1 MFLETLTYSEFAGSS
16 TEWKI
21 SLSFSPVTLL
31 VGRNATGKTRT
42 LNVINSL
49 AKLLTQKK
57 HLDEC
62 CYQVEFR
69 EGSARI
75 KYAIEMHKGVVQYEE
90 VRIDNRVMLKRDK
103 KGVGKIYAEEV
114 EDLLSFRVIESEP
127 AVSAKRDL
135 LQHSFLE
142 PLVTWAEETRFYSFA
157 TSMGRQHLLVVDAEV
172 GTKPDPADPV
182 QVVGVFRQ
190 GLKEYGEEFA
200 STIRKDMS
208 QLGYPNLDIGVGP
221 VPGLKT
227 APSLRS
233 PVLGIYVHEKDLET
247 ETWQTKMSQGMFR
260 ALSLIV
266 HARYAEASHTSNCMI
281 VDDIG
286 EGLDFERASSL
297 VKMLSKSASGHAA
310 QLVMA
315 TNDRFIMNAVSVEC
329 WRGLVREGRVIQVKS
344 QDTDPEL
351 FEEFRLSGLSNFDLF
366 ATDFLQSKRR
376 H

>member
-1 MFLETLTYSEFAGSS
+1 MFLETLTYSEFAESS

-21 SLSFSPVTLL
+21 SLTFSPVTLL

-49 AKLLTQKK
+49 ANLLTQKK

-62 CYQVEFR
+62 CYQVQFR
-69 EGSARI
+69 DGSARI
-75 KYAIEMHKGVVQYEE
+75 KYAIEMHKGVVQSEE
-90 VRIDNRVMLKRDK
+90 VRIDDRVVLERDN
-103 KGVGKIYAEEV
+103 KGTGKIYTEEV
-114 EDLLSFRVIESEP
+114 KKQLSFHVIESEP

-142 PLVTWAEETRFYSFA
+142 PLVTWAEQTRFYSFA
-157 TSMGRQHLLVVDAEV
+157 TTMGRQSLLVVHPEL
-172 GTKPDPADPV
+172 GTKPDPADPE
-182 QVVGVFRQ
+182 QVVGVFHR

-200 STIRKDMS
+200 STIKKDMS
-208 QLGYPNLDIGVGP
+208 KLGYPNLDIGVGP

-227 APSLRS
+227 PPIVGS
-233 PVLGIYVHEKDLET
+233 PLLGIYVREKGLGA

-266 HARYAEASHTSNCMI
+266 HARYAEVSQTSNCMI

-297 VKMLSKSASGHAA
+297 VKMLSKSASGHAV

-315 TNDRFIMNAVSVEC
+315 TNDRFIMNAVSVDC
-329 WRGLVREGRVIQVKS
+329 WRGLVRKGRVIHVKS

-366 ATDFLQSKRR
+366 ATDFFQSKRR
-376 H
+376 R